1 MAILSNYV
9 RQAKFT
15 DDLDLFLF
23 RALVFK
29 GKSKNHILSKT
40 NKPLSY
46 TRTRE
51 IVLDAFKS
59 IGLQKDK
66 YGLHS
71 LRAGGA
77 IAVANNG
84 IQDRLFKR
92 HGRWRS
98 ETAKDGYVKDS
109 IEKLLS
115 VSRSLGL

>member
-15 DDLDLFLF
+15 DDSDLFLF

-29 GKSKNHILSKT
+29 GKSKNHILRKT

-46 TRTRE
+46 TGTRE

-66 YGLHS
+66 FGLRS
-71 LRAGGA
+71 LRASGA
-77 IAVANNG
+77 TAAANNG
-84 IQDRLFKR
+84 IQDAC
-92 HGRWRS
+92 S
-98 ETAKDGYVKDS
+98 KDMAAG
-109 IEKLLS
+109 
-115 VSRSLGL
+115 GLKPPRMVM

>member
-9 RQAKFT
+9 TEAKFT
-15 DDLDLFLF
+15 DDSVLFLF

-29 GKSKNHILSKT
+29 AKFKNIILRKT

-66 YGLHS
+66 FGLHS

-77 IAVANNG
+77 PAAANNG

-92 HGRWRS
+92 HCRRRS
-98 ETAKDGYVKDS
+98 KTAKDGYVKDS

>member
-15 DDLDLFLF
+15 DDSDLFLF

-29 GKSKNHILSKT
+29 RKSKNHILRNT

-51 IVLDAFKS
+51 IVLNAFKS
-59 IGLQKDK
+59 IGLQKEK
-66 YGLHS
+66 FGLHS

-77 IAVANNG
+77 TAAANNG

-109 IEKLLS
+109 NERLCS